1 MAGSRRKPA
10 EPDAPGAPAPD
21 PSDAEDV
28 ALMLRAAADDAD
40 AFSALVRKHEK
51 PLANFFARNG
61 VYRDVEDL
69 AQLTFLKLHR
79 ARRGYR
85 PTAKFTTFLYL
96 LARQV
101 LVDHVRATQRRA
113 RLHEE
118 AGKEMDS
125 VQPAP
130 RVRGEGQDV
139 QAALDGLSPWMRET
153 VVLVVMQG
161 LAYNEAAEVLR
172 VPVGTVKSR
181 VSAALRQMKA
191 FLSK

>member
-1 MAGSRRKPA
+1 MFGRRRPTAGPA
-10 EPDAPGAPAPD
+10 APASAPD

-28 ALMLRAAADDAD
+28 ALMLRAAADDPD
-40 AFSALVRKHEK
+40 AFSALVRKHERA
-51 PLANFFARNG
+51 LENFFARNG
-61 VYRDVEDL
+61 VFRDVEDL

-79 ARRGYR
+79 TRRGYR

-101 LVDHVRATQRRA
+101 LVDHVRASQRRA

-118 AGKEMDS
+118 AGKEMDAAE
-125 VQPAP
+125 PAP
-130 RVRGEGQDV
+130 RHRGEGEDV
-139 QAALDGLSPWMRET
+139 RAALASLSPWMRET

-161 LAYNEAAEVLR
+161 LAYHEAADVLR

-181 VSAALRQMKA
+181 VSAALKQMKA

>member
-1 MAGSRRKPA
+1 MFGRRRQPPA
-10 EPDAPGAPAPD
+10 SPPTPAD

-40 AFSALVRKHEK
+40 AFSALVRKHER
-51 PLANFFARNG
+51 PLANFFSRNG

-79 ARRGYR
+79 VRRGYR

-96 LARQV
+96 LARQT

-118 AGKEMDS
+118 AGKEMDATM
-125 VQPAP
+125 PAP
-130 RVRGEGQDV
+130 RHRGEGQDAE
-139 QAALDGLSPWMRET
+139 AALDSLSPAFRET

-161 LAYNEAAEVLR
+161 LAYNEAAEVLG

-181 VSAALRQMKA
+181 VSAALSQMKH
-191 FLSK
+191 FLSR

>member
-1 MAGSRRKPA
+1 MSGRVKQS
-10 EPDAPGAPAPD
+10 PAPPAD

-28 ALMLRAAADDAD
+28 ALMLRAAADDAG
-40 AFSALVRKHEK
+40 AFSALVRKHER

-69 AQLTFLKLHR
+69 AQATFLKLHR
-79 ARRGYR
+79 ARHGYR

-96 LARQV
+96 LARQI

-118 AGKEMDS
+118 AGKEMDATM
-125 VQPAP
+125 PAP
-130 RVRGEGQDV
+130 RHRGEAQDAE
-139 QAALDGLSPWMRET
+139 AALDCLSPALRET

-161 LAYNEAAEVLR
+161 LAYNEAADVLK
-172 VPVGTVKSR
+172 VPLGTVKSR
-181 VSAALRQMKA
+181 VNAALAQMKD

>member
-1 MAGSRRKPA
+1 MSGRRKQPA
-10 EPDAPGAPAPD
+10 APVPAPAPD

-28 ALMLRAAADDAD
+28 SLMLRAAADDAA

-51 PLANFFARNG
+51 PLANYFARNG

-69 AQLTFLKLHR
+69 VQLAFLKLHR
-79 ARRGYR
+79 TRRGYR

-101 LVDHVRATQRRA
+101 LVDHVRATQRRT

-118 AGKEMDS
+118 AGKELDAA
-125 VQPAP
+125 QPAP
-130 RVRGEGQDV
+130 RFRGEGQDAE
-139 QAALDGLSPWMRET
+139 AALGSLSHPLRET

-161 LAYNEAAEVLR
+161 LAYNEAADVLG

-181 VSAALRQMKA
+181 VNAALRQMKD
-191 FLSK
+191 FLSR

>member
-1 MAGSRRKPA
+1 MFGRRRPTAGPA
-10 EPDAPGAPAPD
+10 APAAVPD

-28 ALMLRAAADDAD
+28 ALMLRAAADDPD
-40 AFSALVRKHEK
+40 AFSALVRKHERA
-51 PLANFFARNG
+51 LENFFARNG
-61 VYRDVEDL
+61 VFRDVEDL

-79 ARRGYR
+79 TRRGYR

-101 LVDHVRATQRRA
+101 LVDHVRASQRRA

-118 AGKEMDS
+118 AGKEMDAAE
-125 VQPAP
+125 PAP
-130 RVRGEGQDV
+130 RHRGEGEDV
-139 QAALDGLSPWMRET
+139 RAALASLSPWMRET

-161 LAYNEAAEVLR
+161 LAYHEAADVLR

-181 VSAALRQMKA
+181 VSAALKQMKA

>member
-1 MAGSRRKPA
+1 MPGRRKPPA
-10 EPDAPGAPAPD
+10 APPPASASD

-51 PLANFFARNG
+51 NLANYFARNG

-69 AQLTFLKLHR
+69 VQLAFLKLHR
-79 ARRGYR
+79 TRRGYR

-101 LVDHVRATQRRA
+101 LVDHVRATQRRT

-118 AGKEMDS
+118 AGKELDAA
-125 VQPAP
+125 QPAP
-130 RVRGEGQDV
+130 RFRGEGQDA
-139 QAALDGLSPWMRET
+139 QAALASLSPPLRET
-153 VVLVVMQG
+153 AVLVVMQG
-161 LAYNEAAEVLR
+161 LAYHEAAEVLQ

-181 VSAALRQMKA
+181 VSAALAQMKT
-191 FLSK
+191 FLSR